1 MSTDPRLETVAEGLS
16 YLEGP
21 RWHDGRLFASDFY
34 NHRVLAFQSDG
45 KYETVIEVPNQPS
58 GLGWLPDGRML
69 VVSMKDRRVMRLE
82 EGSPGYGVSPGSP
95 GYGVSPG
102 SLVEHADLSGFATG
116 HCNDMV
122 VDTSGRA
129 YVGNFGFDLM
139 GGGDRADAVLV
150 RVDPDGTTTVV
161 AEEIMFPNGSVITP
175 DGGTL
180 ILAETLGQRLTA
192 FAIDG
197 DGSLSNRR
205 VWAAFG
211 DPVTATDFG
220 GVFAQMK
227 VAPDGICLDAEGAVW
242 FADALGNRVVR
253 VKEGGEITDEISGG
267 ELGIFACMLG
277 GDDGRTLFLCASP
290 SFVEAVASADHQAR
304 LLACRV
310 DVPHAGLP

>member
-16 YLEGP
+16 FLEGP

-45 KYETVIEVPNQPS
+45 KYETVVEVPNQPS

-82 EGSPGYGVSPGSP
+82 GGG
-95 GYGVSPG
+95 
-102 SLVEHADLSGFATG
+102 LIEHADLSGLATG

-139 GGGDRADAVLV
+139 GGGERADAVLV

-192 FAIDG
+192 FDIGG

>member
-1 MSTDPRLETVAEGLS
+1 MNPRLETLAEGLS
-16 YLEGP
+16 FLEGP

-45 KYETVIEVPNQPS
+45 KYETVVEVPNQPS

-82 EGSPGYGVSPGSP
+82 EGGPGYGVSPGSP

-102 SLVEHADLSGFATG
+102 DLVEHADLSGLAKG

-139 GGGDRADAVLV
+139 SGQDRTDAVLV
-150 RVDPDGTTTVV
+150 RVDPDGTVTVV
-161 AEEIMFPNGSVITP
+161 AEEVMFPNGSVITP

-180 ILAETLGQRLTA
+180 ILAETMGQRLSA
-192 FAIDG
+192 FDIG
-197 DGSLSNRR
+197 TDGSLSNRR

-211 DPVTATDFG
+211 EPATATDLG
-220 GVFAQMK
+220 GVLAQLK

-242 FADALGNRVVR
+242 FADSLGNRVVR
-253 VKEGGEITDEISGG
+253 VREGGEVVDEISTGD
-267 ELGIFACMLG
+267 LGVFACMLG
-277 GDDGRTLFLCASP
+277 GDDGRTLFLCAAP
-290 SFVEAVASADHQAR
+290 TFVEAMASADHQAR